1 MSEHYH
7 IVALARGEPLPLGR
21 VGVRVR
27 FALSGSPSP
36 RWSRDLRARLTQELA
51 GHAAVGHL
59 QLNDIVQGDEI
70 ILEGVESDEASALA
84 GAVERAVDATNDAND
99 DDRADD
105 DDPTRKIRQQEAD
118 EIAGEVRASQ
128 HDPGPATQT

>member
-1 MSEHYH
+1 MSEHHH
-7 IVALARGEPLPLGR
+7 IVGFARGEPLPLGR
-21 VGVRVR
+21 VGIRVR

-36 RWSRDLRARLTQELA
+36 RWSRNLRARLTRELA

-59 QLNDIVQGDEI
+59 QLNDIVQGQEI
-70 ILEGVESDEASALA
+70 VLEGVESDEASKLA
-84 GAVERAVDATNDAND
+84 GAVERAVDAANDATD

-118 EIAGEVRASQ
+118 DIAGEVGSAQQ
-128 HDPGPATQT
+128 HPGPATQT